1 MAALE
6 HDGLRIAVEGCCHGE
21 LDKIYE
27 AVGELERMD
36 GKKIDL
42 LICCGDFQAVRNL
55 NDLECMACP
64 VKYRHMASF
73 YKYFSGDKVAPYPTL
88 FIGGNHEAINYLW
101 ELYYGGWVAPN
112 IYFLGY
118 SGVVWFGGIRIAGL
132 SGIYKKHDYL
142 LGHCEAPPYSEKS
155 LRSAYHIRALEVSK
169 LMALK
174 RPIDVFLSHDWPAG
188 ITAYGDEQGLI
199 RRKRFLASDIQHNM
213 LGSPPAMSLLRFL
226 KPRYWFSAH
235 LHTKFAALV
244 PHGSE
249 GEYTRFLS
257 LDKCLPGRDF
267 LQVIDFPG
275 AVGEK
280 KFTYDAE
287 WLAITKQSHPLLR
300 FEARNSNPPP
310 PISLSE
316 EEVSLMK
323 NMLEKTKGHY
333 IPENFEPTQEPYNPT
348 SRQTRGVMPR
358 HLPANPQ
365 TSQFLNMLGLDN
377 PFLFQSSRGKAN
389 EDNNY
394 RYRRSHNNGTHESVV
409 MQAENPEDIQ
419 LDDDDDSNDLDDGD
433 NQAGVS
439 NSAVDPSIQAIL
451 PK

>member
-1 MAALE
+1 MIIIFLVS
-6 HDGLRIAVEGCCHGE
+6 HFSIDTLTAV
-21 LDKIYE
+21 
-27 AVGELERMD
+27 
-36 GKKIDL
+36 
-42 LICCGDFQAVRNL
+42 
-55 NDLECMACP
+55 
-64 VKYRHMASF
+64 
-73 YKYFSGDKVAPYPTL
+73 
-88 FIGGNHEAINYLW
+88 GGNHEAINYLW

-142 LGHCEAPPYSEKS
+142 LGHFEAPPYNEKS
-155 LRSAYHIRALEVSK
+155 LRSAYHIRALEVNK

-188 ITAYGDEQGLI
+188 ITAYGDEKGLI

-249 GEYTRFLS
+249 GECTRFLS

-267 LQVIDFPG
+267 LQVIDFPD

-280 KFTYDAE
+280 KFSYDAE
-287 WLAITKQSHPLLR
+287 WLAITKQTHPLLR
-300 FEARNSNPPP
+300 FDARNSNPPP

-316 EEVSLMK
+316 EEISLME
-323 NMLEKTKGHY
+323 NMLEKEKGHY
-333 IPENFEPTQEPYNPT
+333 IPENFEPTQEPYDPAT
-348 SRQTRGVMPR
+348 RQKRGVMPR
-358 HLPANPQ
+358 QVAVNPQ
-365 TSQFLNMLGLDN
+365 TCQFLTMLGLDN
-377 PFLFQSSRGKAN
+377 PFSRERSN
-389 EDNNY
+389 EDNMFGNKKSY
-394 RYRRSHNNGTHESVV
+394 NNNMKEFVV
-409 MQAENPEDIQ
+409 VQAENPEDIQ
-419 LDDDDDSNDLDDGD
+419 LDDDDSDDQDDGD
-433 NQAGVS
+433 NQVRAS

-451 PK
+451 P